1 MPAHQHV
8 WRNFQIQQVIFEAA
22 VTLADLEHVP
32 QATPGPEHGV
42 DVGAF
47 DGAAEA
53 IPELLHV
60 GPFAAGR
67 LLELHL
73 LRTLLCERLEL
84 HILVAADAQRLCHF
98 L

>member
-32 QATPGPEHGV
+32 QVTPGPEHGV

-60 GPFAAGR
+60 G
-67 LLELHL
+67 HL
-73 LRTLLCERLEL
+73 LLGGRWSCIASAHASARGSSFRSL
-84 HILVAADAQRLCHF
+84 
-98 L
+98 